1 MLSMWPM
8 PIDTAC
14 ATPVADYAAVVH
26 IVGDWFRSEGLL
38 PCDDWVS
45 DQYGP
50 YIVLTVQAQAN
61 LPIDEC
67 NLSRSFENFFR
78 EYNLRPDTAVRVFP
92 HMLEQYPDPSG
103 CVVYI
108 YATVFL

>member
-1 MLSMWPM
+1 MSLM
-8 PIDTAC
+8 PIDTAS
-14 ATPVADYAAVVH
+14 AIPVADYAAVVR
-26 IVGDWFRSEGLL
+26 IVEDWFRSEGLL

-50 YIVLTVQAQAN
+50 HVVLTVQARTN
-61 LPIDEC
+61 LAIDERD
-67 NLSRSFENFFR
+67 LSRSFEHYFHQ
-78 EYNLRPDTAVRVFP
+78 YNLRPDTAVRVFP
-92 HMLEQYPDPSG
+92 HMLEQYPDPSS